1 MARGVLQAEA
11 APRCSLSRGCFV
23 SPEGLSSGQ
32 ERGLLLL
39 TLGLRSLGI
48 LPGVSYLHSGSFQ
61 PRKMLLPLPQ

>member
-1 MARGVLQAEA
+1 M
-11 APRCSLSRGCFV
+11 

-39 TLGLRSLGI
+39 TLGLWSLGI